1 MSCSEKSARWHS
13 RDLAALARKLDTLP
27 LIMDLDL
34 ASSNEAAVQ
43 VMQLARV
50 KSVMFTSFHVTLNN

>member
-1 MSCSEKSARWHS
+1 MSFSEKSSRWHS

-43 VMQLARV
+43 VMEE
-50 KSVMFTSFHVTLNN
+50 